1 MLFAV
6 TEPQPVVMKTMRKD
20 PLDLIQIIMKQN
32 FKAASRATVSNP
44 NQRPAAQ
51 KWVQEEE
58 VLRAKTTDSFV
69 LPRLHNEGD
78 LCVNKLE
85 NQTSS

>member
-6 TEPQPVVMKTMRKD
+6 TEPQPVVMEIMRED

-32 FKAASRATVSNP
+32 VKVASRATVSNP
-44 NQRPAAQ
+44 NQRRAAK

-58 VLRAKTTDSFV
+58 VLRAKPT
-69 LPRLHNEGD
+69 RL
-78 LCVNKLE
+78 LCSAKII
-85 NQTSS
+85 Q

>member
-6 TEPQPVVMKTMRKD
+6 TEPQPVVMETMSKD

-32 FKAASRATVSNP
+32 FMAASRAAVSNP
-44 NQRPAAQ
+44 NQRHAAQ

-58 VLRAKTTDSFV
+58 VLRAKPT
-69 LPRLHNEGD
+69 RL
-78 LCVNKLE
+78 LCSAKIT
-85 NQTSS
+85 Q